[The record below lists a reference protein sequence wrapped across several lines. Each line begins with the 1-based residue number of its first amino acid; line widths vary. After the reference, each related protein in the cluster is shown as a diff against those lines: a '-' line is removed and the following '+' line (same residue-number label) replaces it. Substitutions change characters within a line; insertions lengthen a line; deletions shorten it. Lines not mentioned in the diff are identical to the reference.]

1 MITVE
6 TVHRNEITERYNLVL
21 PSRFGELVTT
31 FGGLDDGLGGGGGCE
46 AVVSQDEDE
55 VYCLTCQRG
64 PEPLDFAADEDSIEE
79 WHRQL

>member
-6 TVHRNEITERYNLVL
+6 TVHRNEITERYNLV
-21 PSRFGELVTT
+21 TT
-31 FGGLDDGLGGGGGCE
+31 FGGLDDGLGGGGGGGGCE